1 VCLSDE
7 LALGVIAELTDDSP
21 LATLAQPKLTT
32 VRQRVRER
40 ARPRPA
46 WSPCPAD
53 RGHGLRLASKIG
65 LDGQPDIRQADGGR
79 KLDGATN

>member
-21 LATLAQPKLTT
+21 LATLAQAKLTT

-40 ARPRPA
+40 ARPAARLEPV
-46 WSPCPAD
+46 PCGS
-53 RGHGLRLASKIG
+53 GHGLRLASKIG
-65 LDGQPDIRQADGGR
+65 LDGQPDIRQAD
-79 KLDGATN
+79 

>member
-1 VCLSDE
+1 LV
-7 LALGVIAELTDDSP
+7 AELTDDSR

-32 VRQRVRER
+32 ARQRVREK

-53 RGHGLRLASKIG
+53 RGHGLGLASKIG
-65 LDGQPDIRQADGGR
+65 LDGQPGIRQAD
-79 KLDGATN
+79 